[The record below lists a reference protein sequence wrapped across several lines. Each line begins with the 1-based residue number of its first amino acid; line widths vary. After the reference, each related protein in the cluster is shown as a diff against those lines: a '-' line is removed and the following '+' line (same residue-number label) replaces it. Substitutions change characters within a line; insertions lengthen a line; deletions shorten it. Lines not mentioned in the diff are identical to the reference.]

1 LSAPPLEAVPHLT
14 VTVECVHP
22 PPVHCLQPRT
32 PTSPLLV
39 SVSPVPECFATEE
52 CALSRTHPQHSFA
65 PRAAALQRLQPGRKA
80 RLRKR
85 ARSRASRLR
94 CSCVSQSRGWVLPVR
109 SAPFA
114 EAVRAMR

>member
-32 PTSPLLV
+32 PLLRSSLLV
-39 SVSPVPECFATEE
+39 PPVPECFAAEE
-52 CALSRTHPQHSFA
+52 CVLSRTHPQHSFA

-94 CSCVSQSRGWVLPVR
+94 CSCVSQSRG
-109 SAPFA
+109 
-114 EAVRAMR
+114 